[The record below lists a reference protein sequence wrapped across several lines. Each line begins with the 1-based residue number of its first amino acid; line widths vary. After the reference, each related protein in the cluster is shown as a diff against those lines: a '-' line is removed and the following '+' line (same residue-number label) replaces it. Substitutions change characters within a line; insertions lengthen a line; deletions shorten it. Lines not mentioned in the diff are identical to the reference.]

1 MDKDLPTKNKLR
13 KRKAELKDT
22 TMTSGIRT
30 YVIKC
35 SRNNKQTPK
44 SEFWI
49 NMWIRDKSQ
58 IHQGHEKQKKHWK
71 KCFSWKE
78 TNETWQLNPVW
89 HPGLDPDPHKV
100 SSMLAMKNIIRT
112 DEVWIRSWLW

>member
-44 SEFWI
+44 SE
-49 NMWIRDKSQ
+49 
-58 IHQGHEKQKKHWK
+58 
-71 KCFSWKE
+71 
-78 TNETWQLNPVW
+78 L
-89 HPGLDPDPHKV
+89 
-100 SSMLAMKNIIRT
+100 
-112 DEVWIRSWLW
+112 